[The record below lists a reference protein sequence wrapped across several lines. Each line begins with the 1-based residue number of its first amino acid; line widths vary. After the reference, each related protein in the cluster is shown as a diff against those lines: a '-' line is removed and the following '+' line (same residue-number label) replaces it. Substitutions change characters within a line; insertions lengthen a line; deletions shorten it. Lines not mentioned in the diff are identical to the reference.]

1 MLRCKIRFIISNI
14 ILKKKA
20 LVEGEVELLIERC
33 SSYVYIKKCLLQDT
47 DLRETVVT
55 IRRIKLR
62 TLVKS
67 TRLPGTSLRV
77 YVSWILVT
85 GKYGNLESD
94 NLCNNER
101 IKFTWRGAG

>member
-1 MLRCKIRFIISNI
+1 M
-14 ILKKKA
+14 
-20 LVEGEVELLIERC
+20 EGEVELLIERC
-33 SSYVYIKKCLLQDT
+33 SSHFYIKKCLSQDT
-47 DLRETVVT
+47 DLRATVVA
-55 IRRIKLR
+55 IPRIKLR
-62 TLVKS
+62 TLVES

-101 IKFTWRGAG
+101 I

>member
-20 LVEGEVELLIERC
+20 RVEGEVELLIERC
-33 SSYVYIKKCLLQDT
+33 SSHVYIKKCLSQDT
-47 DLRETVVT
+47 DLRATVVA
-55 IRRIKLR
+55 IPRIKLR
-62 TLVKS
+62 TLFKS
-67 TRLPGTSLRV
+67 TGLPGTSLRV

-101 IKFTWRGAG
+101 IKFT

>member
-1 MLRCKIRFIISNI
+1 M
-14 ILKKKA
+14 
-20 LVEGEVELLIERC
+20 EGEVELLIERC
-33 SSYVYIKKCLLQDT
+33 SSHFYINKCLSQDT
-47 DLRETVVT
+47 DLRATVVA
-55 IRRIKLR
+55 IPRIKLR
-62 TLVKS
+62 TLVES

-101 IKFTWRGAG
+101 IKFT

>member
-1 MLRCKIRFIISNI
+1 M
-14 ILKKKA
+14 
-20 LVEGEVELLIERC
+20 EGEVELLNERC
-33 SSYVYIKKCLLQDT
+33 SSHFYIKKCLSQDT
-47 DLRETVVT
+47 DLRATVVA
-55 IRRIKLR
+55 IPRIKLR
-62 TLVKS
+62 TLVES

-101 IKFTWRGAG
+101 IKFT

>member
-1 MLRCKIRFIISNI
+1 M
-14 ILKKKA
+14 
-20 LVEGEVELLIERC
+20 EGEVELLIERC
-33 SSYVYIKKCLLQDT
+33 SSHFYIKKCLSQDT
-47 DLRETVVT
+47 DLRATVVA
-55 IRRIKLR
+55 IPRIKLR
-62 TLVKS
+62 TLVES

-101 IKFTWRGAG
+101 IKFT

>member
-1 MLRCKIRFIISNI
+1 M
-14 ILKKKA
+14 
-20 LVEGEVELLIERC
+20 EGEVELLIERC
-33 SSYVYIKKCLLQDT
+33 SSHVYIKKCLSQDT
-47 DLRETVVT
+47 DLRATVVA

-77 YVSWILVT
+77 YLSWILLT

-101 IKFTWRGAG
+101 IKFT